1 MSARPTA
8 LIAEDEGAQRQE
20 LRAALAQLWPE
31 LEIVAECED
40 GLCAMEAVQQHRPT
54 VAFLDINMPGVS
66 GLEVARM
73 ASAHSHV
80 VMITAFGQFALEA
93 FDNGAAD
100 YLLKPVKR
108 DRLAIAI
115 DRIRKRIAEGKH
127 ADLSGMFEALSTRLP
142 EAAPAARRISWISAS
157 VADTIRMISIDDVLC
172 FKSEDKYTCVIATD
186 GSAHIRTPLKD
197 LLPQLDPEIFW
208 QVHRSA
214 IVRVAAIKSVKRDED
229 GKLRI
234 VLAGHPELVPVSAA
248 FQDRFKPM

>member
-1 MSARPTA
+1 MTKQLTA
-8 LIAEDEGAQRQE
+8 IIAEDEGAQRQE
-20 LRAALAQLWPE
+20 LRAALGQMWPE
-31 LEIVAECED
+31 LAIVEECAD
-40 GLCAMEAVQQHRPT
+40 GLAAMEALQRHRPT

-66 GLEVARM
+66 GLEVART
-73 ASAHSHV
+73 ASLHSHV

-108 DRLAIAI
+108 ERLATAI
-115 DRIRKRIAEGKH
+115 ERIKKRIADGRQ
-127 ADLSGMFEALSTRLP
+127 ADLTGMFEALQTRLP
-142 EAAPAARRISWISAS
+142 APEARRISWISAS
-157 VADTIRMISIDDVLC
+157 VGDTIRMISIDDVLC
-172 FKSEDKYTCVIATD
+172 FKSEDKYTCVVSTD

-214 IVRVAAIKSVKRDED
+214 IVRVAAIKSVKREED

-234 VLAGHPELVPVSAA
+234 AMAGHPDLVPVSAA